1 MRVETP
7 CNILTSFAYVKPDMA
22 RVLADEVTA
31 GRVNLMLDSGAFT
44 AFKTGRKI
52 GVEDYAAFLREFG
65 HYAEKY
71 VTLDVIGHR
80 DQTIRNYERLVAGGL
95 SPMFVVTKYDND
107 FAFVRQTLKV
117 CPHICVAGGY
127 HDTPWI
133 RARYQQIYKETGAKI
148 HGLAYVKSPAMFR
161 LPLVSSDSSSWN
173 YGPAAMGRIMM
184 WDGVGV
190 RQVCGY
196 KDCLSGKRPVPP
208 RQVEIMNQ
216 TGITPAMFRDLNN
229 HKGQRNIEVFLAVIA
244 YVKMQKFSQINGRQ
258 LFLAIGSLYQLQQI
272 LWVYKNFDRLNY
284 AEYLKVFVK

>member
-1 MRVETP
+1 
-7 CNILTSFAYVKPDMA
+7 
-22 RVLADEVTA
+22 
-31 GRVNLMLDSGAFT
+31 
-44 AFKTGRKI
+44 
-52 GVEDYAAFLREFG
+52 
-65 HYAEKY
+65 
-71 VTLDVIGHR
+71 
-80 DQTIRNYERLVAGGL
+80 
-95 SPMFVVTKYDND
+95 
-107 FAFVRQTLKV
+107 
-117 CPHICVAGGY
+117 
-127 HDTPWI
+127 
-133 RARYQQIYKETGAKI
+133 
-148 HGLAYVKSPAMFR
+148 
-161 LPLVSSDSSSWN
+161 
-173 YGPAAMGRIMM
+173 MM